1 MSVEDRKAQLNLI
14 VVQTNHLLQ
23 IDMDIEEE
31 LVENFVERD

>member
-1 MSVEDRKAQLNLI
+1 MSVEDKKAQLNLT

-31 LVENFVERD
+31 LC